1 MCITRVNILILI
13 LIPTFLAF
21 FLLLQNSIISILC
34 LAGHHLVIHLGV
46 LVKSIKAGASLSIG
60 RAVGE
65 AFVHSIEECFSI
77 HPALDETR
85 HRCVVDGEG
94 AGALYLT
101 LTLVQCGQ
109 GF

>member
-1 MCITRVNILILI
+1 M

-21 FLLLQNSIISILC
+21 FLFFQYSIICILS
-34 LAGHHLVIHLGV
+34 LAGHHLVIHLRI
-46 LVKSIKAGASLSIG
+46 LVQSIEAGASLSIG

-65 AFVHSIEECFSI
+65 AFVHSIKECFSV
-77 HPALDETR
+77 HPALDEAC

>member
-1 MCITRVNILILI
+1 M
-13 LIPTFLAF
+13 IPTFLAIFLF
-21 FLLLQNSIISILC
+21 FQHSNICILS

-46 LVKSIKAGASLSIG
+46 LVQSIEAGASLSIG

-65 AFVHSIEECFSI
+65 AFVHSIKECFSV
-77 HPALDETR
+77 HPTLDEAR
-85 HRCVVDGEG
+85 QGGVVDGEG